1 MVLQVTLQDAQRET
15 AVLARRLGLTARD
28 NEELAMSATET
39 QQPSLAGKVG
49 QDRRYLYIYEH
60 MCPGCVRPGG
70 PRQAQV
76 HPGRAEGHSAGEEQL
91 ESRSPACL

>member
-15 AVLARRLGLTARD
+15 AVLARRLGLAARD

-49 QDRRYLYIYEH
+49 HRLELETKANRSFANISQSRRGAFSMIMNHRMVFFKL
-60 MCPGCVRPGG
+60 
-70 PRQAQV
+70 
-76 HPGRAEGHSAGEEQL
+76 
-91 ESRSPACL
+91 